1 MVYKEYDPTRVNI
14 RPNTWQKYYAVV
26 DAWLSNG
33 YKSAEAYQSVY
44 PNCKDRKAAMDNFCK
59 IKSIPQIKQY
69 IAEQRQAAFDSK
81 CIDLTRVTEE
91 IATMAFCPKGD
102 EAIPASVKLKALEML
117 QKAMRED
124 AKLQQ
129 EIKDEI
135 VIGLEGEED
144 EDNSEEE
151 SVQ

>member
-1 MVYKEYDPTRVNI
+1 
-14 RPNTWQKYYAVV
+14 
-26 DAWLSNG
+26 
-33 YKSAEAYQSVY
+33 
-44 PNCKDRKAAMDNFCK
+44 
-59 IKSIPQIKQY
+59 
-69 IAEQRQAAFDSK
+69 
-81 CIDLTRVTEE
+81 
-91 IATMAFCPKGD
+91 MAFCPKGD

-129 EIKDEI
+129 EVKDEI

>member
-1 MVYKEYDPTRVNI
+1 
-14 RPNTWQKYYAVV
+14 
-26 DAWLSNG
+26 
-33 YKSAEAYQSVY
+33 
-44 PNCKDRKAAMDNFCK
+44 
-59 IKSIPQIKQY
+59 
-69 IAEQRQAAFDSK
+69 
-81 CIDLTRVTEE
+81 
-91 IATMAFCPKGD
+91 
-102 EAIPASVKLKALEML
+102 ML

-129 EIKDEI
+129 EVKDEI